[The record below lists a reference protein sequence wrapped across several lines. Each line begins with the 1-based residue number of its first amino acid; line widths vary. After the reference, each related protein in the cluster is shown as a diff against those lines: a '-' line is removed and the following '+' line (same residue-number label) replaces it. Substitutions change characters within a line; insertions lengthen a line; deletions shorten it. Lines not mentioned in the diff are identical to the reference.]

1 MAKTEKTESE
11 KQFKWAYVYMDTCGP
26 CQRVTPIIDT
36 AIGIQKA
43 LGVDNIQ
50 KVQHADAT
58 DELKRLGTPALIR
71 VNSHLKPVGRNYNA
85 AVFQAW
91 EQIQRAFPSLLTT
104 NKTWQEFL
112 GELLSQTEKD
122 LNP

>member
-11 KQFKWAYVYMDTCGP
+11 IKWAYVYMDTCGP
-26 CQRVTPIIDT
+26 CQRITPIIDA

-50 KVQHADAT
+50 KIQHGKASE
-58 DELKRLGTPALIR
+58 ELKRLGTPALIR
-71 VNSHLKPVGRNYNA
+71 INSHQKPVGRNYNA
-85 AVFQAW
+85 GVFTAW
-91 EQIQRAFPSLLTT
+91 ETLQKVYPSLITT
-104 NKTWQEFL
+104 DKSWQEFL

-122 LNP
+122 LDP